1 MLIAHLHA
9 LIVALLCVHSASSSP
24 PGHAVS
30 VRFARCVNSSLQD
43 YTPTGVRDLDPKSC
57 VCEGCQFVLSSETCS
72 CGNQLH
78 ALVVSACFNSSVT
91 EETKDVKEGSKNQSS
106 VSTIQLICS
115 RSLMIYFLQGPRGT
129 PPCCPSPHLGS
140 SKEHVEDVTVTLDL
154 EMKEGVNVVSF
165 PGIRHKQRE
174 KMMEDVEE
182 DCPSSSELLKFTLV
196 AECPFIFNLSL
207 NVSDYQLRAGD
218 IVSEGNELFK
228 LTVEAESN
236 HSSENLK
243 DCVCRMKDC
252 DNELLF
258 DIPGGTTNQT
268 CRVSFS
274 ISAESDVTAC
284 LLVNAT
290 PKHRS
295 SSCTAGAEAT
305 VVLLFNRSGTV
316 VIQLRAENQVSFQS
330 KCVRMCVRGKRKLQ
344 AKNISAWKPPAQ
356 KFFCIHQRTMIYFPP
371 SVVRIYAEQQ
381 VYPTNKDITFLAVS
395 DIPDPVEFFWDFG
408 DSKWA
413 RTSLRSIIKRY
424 HNPGSYKVMVAA
436 SWGQM
441 TVTSDPFSIEIQR
454 VVKLSR
460 LVHQTSVL
468 QNQTLIIT
476 CRVSVGTNMTFM
488 WSFGDGITRTGLSTT
503 HHIYHR
509 LGEFLVKVT
518 ASNLISSASLSSHV
532 FVVDRPCQ
540 PPPVK
545 NMGPLKLQFQ
555 RHEVIHLGVTF
566 DTNMDTSEGLHYT
579 WTLFGSGGQ
588 IIPLPH
594 IDTQGQSLTLQ
605 SHLLQY
611 DTYTAIA
618 RVGVIGSVVYSNY
631 TVTLQ
636 VKPSP
641 LVAFIQG
648 GTNVFIRTKDNNMI
662 TMDGQKS
669 YDPDYPDV
677 PLSYSWTCKP
687 MSIIT
692 SSCFNQD
699 IPTSSSV
706 LKFPTSSLK
715 PRFDQF
721 HFTLTV
727 HSRGRSAS
735 SETFLTVTPHLTG
748 KVSVLCYQCQG
759 DRVNWDQSFS
769 VSALCEDCNIP
780 SKLFQ
785 FTWSL
790 YLVNTSSKPLVEVP
804 FCHTV
809 EISPPAAILEN
820 PTTSTQTPESTSLQF
835 QPQDL
840 YLGDWGST
848 SEESGDKPHQFDSSS
863 ESSYTSVFDQDTRIF
878 LDRNSLKGIS
888 SEFPGESSTDWKH
901 ALPLMEDKP
910 VAGQPDKSIA
920 ESDDYAVLY
929 PNVEEGDSA
938 TSAGRPNGVDAESY
952 GPSDDSKSERKDE
965 GNYLMDPKPSVLIQ
979 EPTLLDLHRD
989 AVDRDLFESYTYTGI
1004 SSSLLRF
1011 RPFSLKPRSIYMLQ
1025 VIAKSQN
1032 TLVGRTQ
1039 LFLKTNPVPGG
1050 MTCQVQPVDGME
1062 LYTTFSIFCTSGQE
1076 DLEYK
1081 YSFSVGSRPPRMLY
1095 QGRDFQ
1101 YYFSLPSGD
1110 PSNDY
1115 EVKIYTQIRCSSTGS
1130 ATKPC
1135 PVTVRVRPSFLRNTS
1150 SSSSDDRHDPALKLS
1165 ESLRTVSTL
1174 MQLGNPVEILNYISL
1189 LTSILNRLS
1198 QDAEATT
1205 QAQRH
1210 TRNVLICT
1218 LCQLKGSDQ
1227 LMMADSISVLN
1238 ELLQFQNQVTLS
1250 SVRHVASQVRSVS
1263 KKFPEFTA
1271 KEERLHSLINLLS
1284 YCLQVVTGPGSSTKP
1299 QKKDCEEGSDCSEP
1313 NKSTVSTLEHGEAGP
1328 AEPLAQLVEEILLTA
1343 ADLMLR
1349 FLLSNEAKV
1358 HKVKAGPMTLL
1369 VSTQNQSSTIIQ
1381 GGFTTIHMPAA
1392 PIRRLFAH
1400 HTKGVRLREQQPCVL
1415 RVMTELSHNYHLKDS
1430 CPEVKTGRDFIPTSL
1445 FQLTGPVVY
1454 LSLFRCS
1461 TRRKLHIHS
1470 LSQPINIKLQLPQ
1483 RNESSPS
1490 QYILLSRQINYHNF
1504 TISQQLLQRSIQVTV
1519 VFTPLPSKPFPIMLL
1534 FRMFERPTPSMHHLQ
1549 RIHRWEHSTIR
1560 LTLPPSYL
1568 NAAGVAHI
1576 ALLDANFGRLSKSNL
1591 QSQEISYSVTVDSS
1605 LCLSWDGQQR
1615 AWTHH
1620 DCRTYQTDMSSA
1632 VNCSC
1637 YGLRPMTVFQQ
1648 QIQSSQDSG
1657 DLDPFLSASSNVTV
1671 LSILVILLVL
1681 YILGLVWSKRADIMS
1696 KENQRVHFL
1705 SDNNPE
1711 DPYLYAVCIH
1721 TGLYSAA
1728 HMTAK
1733 VYIAL
1738 YGEDGFSQTKEL
1750 QNPGCTLFRR
1760 NTKDTFILSAT
1771 ESLGPVWGV
1780 HIWHDNSGLSPDWY
1794 LKEVVVSEV
1803 KRAPAEAR
1811 SWQFVSECWLAVNKV
1826 DGQVERMLRV
1836 CSQEIHFAK
1845 KVLLRFCDYLADFHM
1860 WLSVY
1865 SCPSSSSFTH
1875 TQRLNVCLLLILG
1888 YACANSVIVSQIDV
1902 QLPFEVGIVDLSDV
1916 SLTTGLL
1923 SVMVALPVAT
1933 LISLLFRLTGCGVQ
1947 HAYHIKTAQGDF
1959 QGNDSELDYQSSWV
1973 QRALRNKY
1981 QGTDILHSSIHE
1993 NKDTE
1998 GESTIHANRAVRNY
2012 DHLVFEGNKGQ
2023 VLHKLLLTS
2032 NGQYF
2037 DHTTEERTEIP
2048 ESRRFDQPVRNKLR
2062 LPLFWCRYAAWVLC
2076 LLLSLACLVVTA
2088 GHGMRFSSSR
2098 VLLWIQSLCVSLMG
2112 CVFLIQPVL
2121 IFALAMI
2128 VSFWFTKAADRS
2140 VGKLPIETNLWSLNP
2155 ADGPG
2160 EKFTSA
2166 FYGKNSP
2173 SVETLLRARQRARYL
2188 RLMHPPTQAEVRKTR
2203 GKRRRDAQ
2211 IQETLRDLFFCTI
2224 MLLLMVC
2231 IISGSS
2237 QNEHQSLNKAIKRRF
2252 IRNNYSFTSIKTH
2265 EDWWRWTQSSLL
2277 DFLYQNSSARKE
2289 PHVVIGEPIIEKRE
2303 ILNVFKLLGHVIISV
2318 HGKLQQF
2325 EAALN
2330 LKSLY
2335 SSTWINRQT
2344 VAVKVQFTLYSP
2356 APHLFSSVTLTTE
2369 QIPGGVLLHSVKVQS
2384 VRLFYSPTLWDYV
2397 TLFCKLL
2404 FLFLSLIQSC
2414 NQVSNIAQQGLTG
2427 CWRSPCMWLDV
2438 GLLAVTLICNVC
2450 YICRSTMTMEVVNL
2464 LQTQHRG
2471 HVDVSA
2477 VANWEQNIRTFLGV
2491 IIFLLTMKCVAFL
2504 RMSRTFSSSAAV
2516 LSQMLSSL
2524 LWPMVSG
2531 LILLLAFSC
2540 TGYLLYAE
2548 SSFSSVPPSLQ
2559 TLLCHYRWP
2568 RVTKSPLNSKWGLT
2582 HWAVLFLTT
2591 TAVWAAMILGAFSL
2605 LVKRAKRSQSRNVSF
2620 STGDILCYMRR
2631 RVSEFTGRQRQAR
2644 KADKRR
2650 IFVLD
2655 ELESSVDELL
2665 SKLNVLSNSMHRTH
2679 RAHCYREED
2688 TPVISA
2694 SPQSSI
2700 MDTQGCLRSEMTGG
2714 NSKTGNKA
2722 TNESQERT
2730 TSPGSHLFKCKAVTR
2745 IQTLSEEA
2753 NDLLKIKNWLSSS
2766 ESTSLVG
2773 FWTED
2778 MCENQPEL
2786 QGGTNSSCWFNT
2798 TKSKVVEVLVHKEPG
2813 TGEL

>member
-1 MLIAHLHA
+1 MLVAHLHA
-9 LIVALLCVHSASSSP
+9 LIVALLCVYSASSSP

-57 VCEGCQFVLSSETCS
+57 SARCVYEGCQFVLSSETCS

-106 VSTIQLICS
+106 VSTIQLICC

-154 EMKEGVNVVSF
+154 EIKEGVDVVSF

-207 NVSDYQLRAGD
+207 NASDYQLRAGD

-228 LTVEAESN
+228 PTVEAESN

-258 DIPGGTTNQT
+258 DIPGGTTSNQT

-356 KFFCIHQRTMIYFPP
+356 SEEEI
-371 SVVRIYAEQQ
+371 VVRIYAEQQ

-424 HNPGSYKVMVAA
+424 HNPGSYKVVVAA

-454 VVKLSR
+454 AVKLSR

-476 CRVSVGTNMTFM
+476 CRVSVGTNITFM

-566 DTNMDTSEGLHYT
+566 DTNMDCDTSEGLHYT

-687 MSIIT
+687 VSIIT

-721 HFTLTV
+721 QFTLTV
-727 HSRGRSAS
+727 HSRGHSAS
-735 SETFLTVTPHLTG
+735 SEAFLTVTPHLTG
-748 KVSVLCYQCQG
+748 KVSVLCHQCQG

-780 SKLFQ
+780 SKLIQ

-790 YLVNTSSKPLVEVP
+790 YLVNASSKPLVEVP

-820 PTTSTQTPESTSLQF
+820 PTTSTLTPGMTSLQF

-848 SEESGDKPHQFDSSS
+848 SEESGDKPHQF
-863 ESSYTSVFDQDTRIF
+863 
-878 LDRNSLKGIS
+878 
-888 SEFPGESSTDWKH
+888 
-901 ALPLMEDKP
+901 
-910 VAGQPDKSIA
+910 
-920 ESDDYAVLY
+920 
-929 PNVEEGDSA
+929 
-938 TSAGRPNGVDAESY
+938 GVNAESY

-1039 LFLKTNPVPGG
+1039 LFLKTNPVPDG

-1081 YSFSVGSRPPRMLY
+1081 YSFSVGGRPPRMLY

-1165 ESLRTVSTL
+1165 ESLRTVSAL

-1227 LMMADSISVLN
+1227 LLMADSISDLN

-1299 QKKDCEEGSDCSEP
+1299 QKKDCEEGTYCNEP
-1313 NKSTVSTLEHGEAGP
+1313 NKSTIALLEHGGAGP

-1349 FLLSNEAKV
+1349 FLLSNDAKV

-1392 PIRRLFAH
+1392 LIRRLFAH

-1415 RVMTELSHNYHLKDS
+1415 RVLTELSHNYHLKDS
-1430 CPEVKTGRDFIPTSL
+1430 CPEVKTGRDFIPTSF

-1461 TRRKLHIHS
+1461 SRRKLHIHS
-1470 LSQPINIKLQLPQ
+1470 LSQPINIKLQLSQ
-1483 RNESSPS
+1483 RNSSPS
-1490 QYILLSRQINYHNF
+1490 QYILLRRQINYHNF

-1534 FRMFERPTPSMHHLQ
+1534 FRMFERPTPSMHQLQ

-1576 ALLDANFGRLSKSNL
+1576 ALLDANFGRLPKSNL
-1591 QSQEISYSVTVDSS
+1591 QSQEISYSLTVDSS

-1657 DLDPFLSASSNVTV
+1657 DLDPLLSASSNVTV

-1721 TGLYSAA
+1721 TGLSSAA

-1760 NTKDTFILSAT
+1760 NTKDTFILSAA

-1811 SWQFVSECWLAVNKV
+1811 SWQFVSECWLALNKV

-1860 WLSVY
+1860 WFSVY

-1933 LISLLFRLTGCGVQ
+1933 LISLLFRLRGCGVQ

-2048 ESRRFDQPVRNKLR
+2048 ETRWFERQTSRRMADQPVRNKLR
-2062 LPLFWCRYAAWVLC
+2062 LPLFWCRYVAWALC

-2088 GHGMRFSSSR
+2088 EHGMRFSSSR

-2128 VSFWFTKAADRS
+2128 VSFWFNKAADRS
-2140 VGKLPIETNLWSLNP
+2140 VGKLPIETNLWSLNH

-2188 RLMHPPTQAEVRKTR
+2188 RLMHPPTQAELKKTR
-2203 GKRRRDAQ
+2203 GKRRKDAQ
-2211 IQETLRDLFFCTI
+2211 IQETLWDLFFCTI

-2237 QNEHQSLNKAIKRRF
+2237 LNEHQSLNKAIKRRF
-2252 IRNNYSFTSIKTH
+2252 IR
-2265 EDWWRWTQSSLL
+2265 
-2277 DFLYQNSSARKE
+2277 
-2289 PHVVIGEPIIEKRE
+2289 
-2303 ILNVFKLLGHVIISV
+2303 
-2318 HGKLQQF
+2318 F
-2325 EAALN
+2325 EAASK

-2335 SSTWINRQT
+2335 SSSWINRQT

-2427 CWRSPCMWLDV
+2427 CWRRPCMWLDV
-2438 GLLAVTLICNVC
+2438 SLLAVTLICNVC

-2540 TGYLLYAE
+2540 SGYLLYAE

-2591 TAVWAAMILGAFSL
+2591 TAVWAAMILGVFSL

-2679 RAHCYREED
+2679 RARCYREED

-2700 MDTQGCLRSEMTGG
+2700 TQ
-2714 NSKTGNKA
+2714 
-2722 TNESQERT
+2722 
-2730 TSPGSHLFKCKAVTR
+2730 
-2745 IQTLSEEA
+2745 
-2753 NDLLKIKNWLSSS
+2753 WLSWVQGEHEGTKMSGRAPFV
-2766 ESTSLVG
+2766 EEHLQLEPNHFKTSNVEVNRQTDIWAELKELKDL
-2773 FWTED
+2773 TIEMKAEIETLKQENLD
-2778 MCENQPEL
+2778 LENQISQSEIEDH
-2786 QGGTNSSCWFNT
+2786 
-2798 TKSKVVEVLVHKEPG
+2798 KSKSM
-2813 TGEL
+2813 GELKLAFSAAFSQNGAFGPFDTEVTLKFSEIFSNIGTAYNPSTGIFTAPVRGTYYFRLTVLELRANHTIDLTVSKKKWFALILPLTSRDIDARSPHFLKLRNEAFHGSPHNGTCLEHLPRETTRRHPKQIPKPLELAPFDVEEQGLYSKLLPDLMTAFIHHYFI